1 MRRQVLLSILFLLV
15 LCGSSYGFEIKGLQ
29 PVDPYGVFSTFS
41 AESLPRGKAAFAGGA
56 DITLSPDQYKFIFK
70 TAYGITDNLEF
81 ELTAPYQ
88 LGSGTPD
95 GLEDLALGL
104 KHRFFEEGKYGP
116 SLAYV
121 LTASLPSGRESLSTE
136 GQYGIGLIV
145 SKRVGP
151 VNGHA
156 NLFYMKPGNGKLKDE
171 VSLLA
176 GLDFAA
182 SHNFKILAEL
192 FCRKSHFSDKIDTV
206 EGRFGYRLKTTDSI
220 YTTFGVG
227 SDFKRREPETR
238 VIFTVTF
245 LTTKEKKKIKKVYE
259 EEK

>member
-1 MRRQVLLSILFLLV
+1 MRRHVLLSIFV
-15 LCGSSYGFEIKGLQ
+15 LCILCGNSYGFEITGLQ

-41 AESLPRGKAAFAGGA
+41 AESLSRGKAAFATGA
-56 DITLSPDQYKFIFK
+56 ELLLSPDQYRFIFK
-70 TAYGITDNLEF
+70 TAYGITDNLELD
-81 ELTAPYQ
+81 LTAPYQ
-88 LGSGTPD
+88 FGSSTPD
-95 GLEDLALGL
+95 GFEDVALGL

-121 LTASLPSGRESLSTE
+121 LTASLPSARESLSTD
-136 GQYGIGLIV
+136 GRYGIGLIV

-156 NLFYMKPGNGKLKDE
+156 NLFYIRPGSGKLKDE
-171 VSLLA
+171 VSFLA

-206 EGRFGYRLKTTDSI
+206 EGRFGYRIKTTDSI

-227 SDFKRREPETR
+227 SDFKRRDPETR
-238 VIFTVTF
+238 VMFTVTF
-245 LTTKEKKKIKKVYE
+245 LSPKEKKKIKKVYE